1 MDTNV
6 TTRPAID
13 ILASLPVG
21 AEFSANGRPYR
32 MGDGFELYPAAGKGT
47 FNVQDMSGRVAR
59 LMVKPTTR
67 VRVHEYR

>member
-21 AEFSANGRPYR
+21 AVFSANGRSYQ
-32 MGDGFELYPAAGKGT
+32 MGNGFELYPAAGRGT
-47 FNVQDMSGRVAR
+47 FNVHDPSGRVAR
-59 LMVKPTTR
+59 LNVKPTTR
-67 VRVHEYR
+67 VTVHGPR